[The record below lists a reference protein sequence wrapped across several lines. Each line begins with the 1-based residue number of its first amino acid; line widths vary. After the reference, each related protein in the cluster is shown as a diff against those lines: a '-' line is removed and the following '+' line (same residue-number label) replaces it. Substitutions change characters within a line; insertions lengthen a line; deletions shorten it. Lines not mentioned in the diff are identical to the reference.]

1 MNVTPSAA
9 SFFRGMALPCLGERI
24 TTNQGLKTGVNE
36 GIDIIPAFGMHL
48 LAGYALG
55 FVRVG

>member
-1 MNVTPSAA
+1 
-9 SFFRGMALPCLGERI
+9 MALPCLGERI